1 MQSIRENS
9 HPRGLARLLGL
20 LALIG
25 AATLASPAWSQATP
39 PRGGT
44 LTWIIPQ
51 EPAAFV
57 PLTTSAGGSTE
68 LGPKVIEGLLAYDRE
83 LKPIAQ
89 LATGWQVSADG
100 LRYEFTLRQGVKWHD
115 GQPFTAADAAYSIAT
130 IKAVHPRGRVTFAN
144 VGAIE
149 TPDDHTLV
157 LKLEKPAPYLLT
169 ALSASESP
177 IVPKHLYEGKDV
189 ATNPRNNSPVG
200 TGPFIFKE
208 WVRGSH
214 VRLER
219 NPNYWNAPKPYLDV
233 AVARFIPEAAAR
245 GGAGVRRSAAGE
257 QVHRAVGHRPLR
269 EAEARRGGRDA
280 MALCGRSPADLF
292 QLRFRAVPQAR
303 GAPGGAQSLNVEV
316 FARTVW
322 YGRGVVG
329 QPHRQGPDTLSRR
342 PDPALSL

>member
-1 MQSIRENS
+1 MERKQCRASENS

-57 PLTTSAGGSTE
+57 PLTTSAGGSAE

-130 IKAVHPRGRVTFAN
+130 IKAVHPRGRVTSP
-144 VGAIE
+144 
-149 TPDDHTLV
+149 TS
-157 LKLEKPAPYLLT
+157 AP
-169 ALSASESP
+169 
-177 IVPKHLYEGKDV
+177 
-189 ATNPRNNSPVG
+189 
-200 TGPFIFKE
+200 
-208 WVRGSH
+208 
-214 VRLER
+214 
-219 NPNYWNAPKPYLDV
+219 
-233 AVARFIPEAAAR
+233 
-245 GGAGVRRSAAGE
+245 
-257 QVHRAVGHRPLR
+257 
-269 EAEARRGGRDA
+269 
-280 MALCGRSPADLF
+280 
-292 QLRFRAVPQAR
+292 
-303 GAPGGAQSLNVEV
+303 
-316 FARTVW
+316 
-322 YGRGVVG
+322 
-329 QPHRQGPDTLSRR
+329 SRR
-342 PDPALSL
+342 RTTTRWCSNWKSPRPTC

>member
-245 GGAGVRRSAAGE
+245 GGW
-257 QVHRAVGHRPLR
+257 
-269 EAEARRGGRDA
+269 
-280 MALCGRSPADLF
+280 SPAK
-292 QLRFRAVPQAR
+292 R
-303 GAPGGAQSLNVEV
+303 SW
-316 FARTVW
+316 RTS
-322 YGRGVVG
+322 
-329 QPHRQGPDTLSRR
+329 PSRCR
-342 PDPALSL
+342 TSTASRS

>member
-1 MQSIRENS
+1 M
-9 HPRGLARLLGL
+9 
-20 LALIG
+20 
-25 AATLASPAWSQATP
+25 
-39 PRGGT
+39 
-44 LTWIIPQ
+44 
-51 EPAAFV
+51 

-149 TPDDHTLV
+149 TPDDYTLV
-157 LKLEKPAPYLLT
+157 LAGKARALPADGAVGLGI
-169 ALSASESP
+169 ADRAQASVRGQGRGHQSA
-177 IVPKHLYEGKDV
+177 H
-189 ATNPRNNSPVG
+189 NSPVG
-200 TGPFIFKE
+200 TGPFIFE

-233 AVARFIPEAAAR
+233 AVARFIPEAA
-245 GGAGVRRSAAGE
+245 RR
-257 QVHRAVGHRPLR
+257 RW
-269 EAEARRGGRDA
+269 
-280 MALCGRSPADLF
+280 SPAK
-292 QLRFRAVPQAR
+292 R
-303 GAPGGAQSLNVEV
+303 SW
-316 FARTVW
+316 RTS
-322 YGRGVVG
+322 
-329 QPHRQGPDTLSRR
+329 PSRCR
-342 PDPALSL
+342 TSTASRS

>member
-1 MQSIRENS
+1 MQSIRENT

-149 TPDDHTLV
+149 TPDDYTLV

-177 IVPKHLYEGKDV
+177 IVPKHLYEGKTWPPIRAITVRWAPGRSSSRNGCV
-189 ATNPRNNSPVG
+189 AAMCGWSAIRTIGTRPSPTWMSRSPDSFRRPR
-200 TGPFIFKE
+200 
-208 WVRGSH
+208 
-214 VRLER
+214 
-219 NPNYWNAPKPYLDV
+219 
-233 AVARFIPEAAAR
+233 AAALESGEAQLANKSIALSDIDR
-245 GGAGVRRSAAGE
+245 FEKLKHVVVDVTPWPYVGDHQQIYFNFDSEPFRKRDVR
-257 QVHRAVGHRPLR
+257 QAV
-269 EAEARRGGRDA
+269 
-280 MALCGRSPADLF
+280 
-292 QLRFRAVPQAR
+292 
-303 GAPGGAQSLNVEV
+303 AQSLNVEV
-316 FARTVW
+316 SRVPCGTGA
-322 YGRGVVG
+322 GGVG

>member
-57 PLTTSAGGSTE
+57 PLTTSAGGSAE

-200 TGPFIFKE
+200 TGPFIFGMGA
-208 WVRGSH
+208 WQ
-214 VRLER
+214 
-219 NPNYWNAPKPYLDV
+219 PC
-233 AVARFIPEAAAR
+233 AA
-245 GGAGVRRSAAGE
+245 
-257 QVHRAVGHRPLR
+257 
-269 EAEARRGGRDA
+269 
-280 MALCGRSPADLF
+280 
-292 QLRFRAVPQAR
+292 
-303 GAPGGAQSLNVEV
+303 GAQSELLERAQALPGCRGRPIHSGGRR
-316 FARTVW
+316 ARRRWSPAKRSWRTS
-322 YGRGVVG
+322 
-329 QPHRQGPDTLSRR
+329 PSRCR
-342 PDPALSL
+342 TSTASRS

>member
-1 MQSIRENS
+1 MQSIRENT

-149 TPDDHTLV
+149 TPDDYTLV

-189 ATNPRNNSPVG
+189 ATNPRTTVRWAPGRSSSRNGCVAAMCGWSAIRTIGTRPSP
-200 TGPFIFKE
+200 TWMSRSPDSF
-208 WVRGSH
+208 R
-214 VRLER
+214 RPR
-219 NPNYWNAPKPYLDV
+219 
-233 AVARFIPEAAAR
+233 AR
-245 GGAGVRRSAAGE
+245 GAGVRRSAAGE

-292 QLRFRAVPQAR
+292 QLRFRAVPQA
-303 GAPGGAQSLNVEV
+303 
-316 FARTVW
+316 
-322 YGRGVVG
+322 
-329 QPHRQGPDTLSRR
+329 
-342 PDPALSL
+342 